1 MLLGGSHMKKYLL
14 AFLFLILPNV
24 SHALEIETSQVT
36 LPSTI
41 GGPPN
46 VWVPIQFQT
55 PFSDTPVV
63 IVSPG
68 PSPGGQPFTIRI
80 REVTNLGFLAQIVEP
95 SGGHDPDHLSVDI
108 TYMAV
113 ERGVHGLPDGSFLIA
128 DITSTTAQQFGLN
141 FNQQGSWESVQF
153 DVEYPSPPAVVSQ
166 IQTMNNEQN
175 LAGIPQLASVP
186 FLTAAISDVQ
196 PNGFQIALERS
207 EALPGEVAVPE
218 SIGWVAITGDAWGE
232 LTDINGNDILWE
244 SRVVPA
250 IPGGGG
256 MGFDENCKSEL
267 LLAPHQQVT
276 PAVISMNSRVGGDG
290 GWAMVCGIGVDFI
303 SFKINEDWFS
313 DPERNHDQETIAVI
327 VFGSGII
334 DLDLD
339 DDDDGIDDAVELT
352 IGTDPNNPDSDGDG
366 LCDGV
371 IPVGNICVQG
381 EDALG
386 GLDDDSD
393 GILNALETDSDGD
406 TILDPDDICPGED
419 DLMDTDGDTIV
430 DCLDSCPLDAEND
443 IDEDGACGDVDP
455 CPLDNP
461 DDSDFDTVCDSA
473 DICPGFDDNFD
484 TDGDGVPDLCDQ
496 CPASSPDDAD
506 EDGVCDD
513 VDICLGFSDAADLD
527 GDGVPDGCDVC
538 PENNPDDTDGD
549 GICDSVDVCTGDDT
563 SGDSD
568 GDLLCDDSDPCP
580 LDPVNDSDEDGV
592 CGDVD
597 ICPGFD
603 DGIDLDGDGIPSGC
617 DVCPDDNPDDS
628 DGDGI
633 CNSVDVCD
641 GDDNSGDSDGDL
653 LCDDSD
659 ICPLDPANDADSDGV
674 CGDVDVC
681 PGFDDNSD
689 SDGDGIANG
698 CDSCPED
705 NPNDVD
711 GDGVCESLDICV
723 GNDDSGDV
731 DGDGICNDSD
741 ACPLDPVN
749 DDDLDGIC
757 GDIDICP
764 GFNDTVDTDEDGVPD
779 GCDACP
785 EDNPND
791 TDGDGICES
800 VDSCIGNDAAG
811 DTDLDSLC
819 DDSDPCPLDPAN
831 DSDGDGVCGDV
842 DNCPE
847 AANPGQEDIDE
858 DGIGDVC
865 DPVDDSIIPDA
876 AIPDAAIDA
885 EVDAEIDS
893 AIPDAE
899 IDAEIIVDATIPDV
913 SIVPDAA
920 VVPDVQVPVDSAV
933 IVDAAPF
940 VDAEDVELDAAI
952 QPVPDAG
959 EVIEGEY
966 GGGWGCSSTGT
977 GSPVSLMILVG
988 ILTVMRRR
996 SSVVLVLFALII
1008 TSSVFA
1014 EVPKHQT
1021 YRIPYGNDFL
1031 TMDSPARG
1039 DFSLRSVTGYAWS
1052 PLVYKVSGG
1061 ERDVLIEHLIHQEIN
1076 SQFNFGPNSYRL
1088 FLGAD
1093 AIAEIIVPEQPDLLD
1108 PRLTV
1113 GFSSEIKKFGIV
1125 IRGSG
1130 YVPISNDRWVPEL
1143 GASGGYFGDTF
1154 GVSVGFVG
1162 RDPLEGLE
1170 KDITAGVYIGS
1181 EDGRIT
1187 AEWLERRY
1195 MDYNPSEVVVGY
1207 RFKIGNFAIQPGVS
1221 VGIANEPG
1229 TPKLRGL
1236 LSVSYE
1242 SEEPKVE
1249 PQKAEEPEEPE
1260 QPEQEIV
1267 EEPEPHEFHGSV
1279 YKSLAAIKDLLGKHP
1294 TMRVRI
1300 EINTLSERSEEY
1312 GERVVDRV
1320 EEYLVTRGISP
1331 DRLELV
1337 NKGNTGSAVI
1347 DVIVISL

>member
-1 MLLGGSHMKKYLL
+1 MKKYLL
-14 AFLFLILPNV
+14 AFLFLVLPNV
-24 SHALEIETSQVT
+24 SHALEIETNQVT

-128 DITSTTAQQFGLN
+128 DITNTTAQQFGLN

-153 DVEYPSPPAVVSQ
+153 DVEYPDSPAVVSQ

-232 LTDINGNDILWE
+232 LTDINGNNILWE

-256 MGFDENCKSEL
+256 MGFDENCKSEP

-290 GWAMVCGIGVDFI
+290 GWAMVCGIGLDFI

-313 DPERNHDQETIAVI
+313 DAERNHDQETISVI

-352 IGTDPNNPDSDGDG
+352 IGTDPNNPDTDGDG

-381 EDALG
+381 EDGLS

-393 GILNALETDSDGD
+393 GILNALEVDSDGD
-406 TILDPDDICPGED
+406 TILDPQDVCPGED
-419 DLMDTDGDTIV
+419 DLLDSDGDTIV
-430 DCLDSCPLDAEND
+430 DCLDDCPLDAAND
-443 IDEDGACGDVDP
+443 ADGDGVCGDADP

-461 DDSDFDTVCDSA
+461 DDSDFDNVCDSA
-473 DICPGFDDNFD
+473 DICPGFDDSID
-484 TDGDGVPDLCDQ
+484 TDGDGSPDLCDQ
-496 CPASSPDDAD
+496 CPTSNPDDAD
-506 EDGVCDD
+506 ADGVCDD

-549 GICDSVDVCTGDDT
+549 GICDSVDVCTGNDVLGDT
-563 SGDSD
+563 DED
-568 GDLLCDDSDPCP
+568 ALCDDFDPCP
-580 LDPVNDSDEDGV
+580 LDPDNDSDADGV
-592 CGDVD
+592 CGD
-597 ICPGFD
+597 I
-603 DGIDLDGDGIPSGC
+603 
-617 DVCPDDNPDDS
+617 
-628 DGDGI
+628 
-633 CNSVDVCD
+633 
-641 GDDNSGDSDGDL
+641 
-653 LCDDSD
+653 
-659 ICPLDPANDADSDGV
+659 
-674 CGDVDVC
+674 
-681 PGFDDNSD
+681 
-689 SDGDGIANG
+689 
-698 CDSCPED
+698 
-705 NPNDVD
+705 
-711 GDGVCESLDICV
+711 
-723 GNDDSGDV
+723 
-731 DGDGICNDSD
+731 
-741 ACPLDPVN
+741 
-749 DDDLDGIC
+749 
-757 GDIDICP
+757 
-764 GFNDTVDTDEDGVPD
+764 
-779 GCDACP
+779 
-785 EDNPND
+785 
-791 TDGDGICES
+791 
-800 VDSCIGNDAAG
+800 
-811 DTDLDSLC
+811 
-819 DDSDPCPLDPAN
+819 
-831 DSDGDGVCGDV
+831 
-842 DNCPE
+842 DNCPA

-885 EVDAEIDS
+885 EVDAEVDA

-899 IDAEIIVDATIPDV
+899 IDAEIIVDAAIPDV
-913 SIVPDAA
+913 SVDAAVPDAEIMEPDSAVVDAAVPDVSIIPDAA
-920 VVPDVQVPVDSAV
+920 VLPDVQVSVDSAV
-933 IVDAAPF
+933 IVDASPV
-940 VDAEDVELDAAI
+940 VDAEAGELDAEA
-952 QPVPDAG
+952 QPIPDAG
-959 EVIEGEY
+959 AMIEAEY

-977 GSPVSLMILVG
+977 SSPISLIIFAG
-988 ILTVMRRR
+988 ILTLMRRR
-996 SSVVLVLFALII
+996 SSVVLVLLALII
-1008 TSSVFA
+1008 TSSALA

-1039 DFSLRSVTGYAWS
+1039 EFSLRSVTGYAWS
-1052 PLVYKVSGG
+1052 PLVYKVSGS
-1061 ERDVLIEHLIHQEIN
+1061 ERDVLVEHLIHQEIS
-1076 SQFNFGPNSYRL
+1076 SQVNFGPNSCRL

-1108 PRLTV
+1108 PRLTI
-1113 GFSSEIKKFGIV
+1113 GFSSEVKKFGIV

-1130 YVPISNDRWVPEL
+1130 YVPISSDRWIPEL
-1143 GASGGYFGDTF
+1143 GASGGYFGDSF
-1154 GVSVGFVG
+1154 GLSMGFVG
-1162 RDPLEGLE
+1162 RDPLEDLE
-1170 KDITAGVYIGS
+1170 KDITAGLYIGP
-1181 EDGRIT
+1181 EDGRIA
-1187 AEWLERRY
+1187 AEWIERRY
-1195 MDYNPSEVVVGY
+1195 MDYNPSEVVVSY
-1207 RFKIGNFAIQPGVS
+1207 RFKVGSIVIQPGIS
-1221 VGIANEPG
+1221 VGISNDPG

-1236 LSVSYE
+1236 MSLSYE
-1242 SEEPKVE
+1242 REETRSPQKEDKLKQVE
-1249 PQKAEEPEEPE
+1249 EKKQKAEDEPEAYKF
-1260 QPEQEIV
+1260 QD
-1267 EEPEPHEFHGSV
+1267 GV
-1279 YKSLAAIKDLLGKHP
+1279 YKSLAAVKDLLDKHP

>member
-1 MLLGGSHMKKYLL
+1 MKKYLL

-24 SHALEIETSQVT
+24 SHALEIETRQVT

-80 REVTNLGFLAQIVEP
+80 REVTNVGFLAQIVEP
-95 SGGHDPDHLSVDI
+95 SGGHSPDHLSVDI

-128 DITSTTAQQFGLN
+128 DIADTTAQQFGLN
-141 FNQQGSWESVQF
+141 FNQQGSWEPVQF
-153 DVEYPSPPAVVSQ
+153 DVEYPTSPAVVSQ

-218 SIGWVAITGDAWGE
+218 SIGWVAITGNSWGE

-250 IPGGGG
+250 VPGGGG
-256 MGFDENCKSEL
+256 MGFDQNCKSEP

-276 PAVISMNSRVGGDG
+276 PAVISMNSRVGEDG

-303 SFKINEDWFS
+303 SFKINEDWFA

-371 IPVGNICVQG
+371 IPVENVCVPG
-381 EDALG
+381 EDALS

-406 TILDPDDICPGED
+406 TVLDPNDVCPGQD
-419 DLMDTDGDTIV
+419 DLLDSDGDTIV

-443 IDEDGACGDVDP
+443 IDGDGVCGDVDP

-496 CPASSPDDAD
+496 CPTSNPDDAD

-527 GDGVPDGCDVC
+527 GDGVPDGCDAC

-549 GICDSVDVCTGDDT
+549 GICDSVDVCTGDD
-563 SGDSD
+563 
-568 GDLLCDDSDPCP
+568 
-580 LDPVNDSDEDGV
+580 
-592 CGDVD
+592 
-597 ICPGFD
+597 
-603 DGIDLDGDGIPSGC
+603 
-617 DVCPDDNPDDS
+617 
-628 DGDGI
+628 
-633 CNSVDVCD
+633 
-641 GDDNSGDSDGDL
+641 NSGDT
-653 LCDDSD
+653 
-659 ICPLDPANDADSDGV
+659 
-674 CGDVDVC
+674 DV
-681 PGFDDNSD
+681 
-689 SDGDGIANG
+689 
-698 CDSCPED
+698 
-705 NPNDVD
+705 
-711 GDGVCESLDICV
+711 
-723 GNDDSGDV
+723 
-731 DGDGICNDSD
+731 
-741 ACPLDPVN
+741 
-749 DDDLDGIC
+749 
-757 GDIDICP
+757 
-764 GFNDTVDTDEDGVPD
+764 
-779 GCDACP
+779 
-785 EDNPND
+785 
-791 TDGDGICES
+791 
-800 VDSCIGNDAAG
+800 
-811 DTDLDSLC
+811 DSLC

-842 DNCPE
+842 DNCP
-847 AANPGQEDIDE
+847 ATANPGQEDIDE

-885 EVDAEIDS
+885 EVDAEIDAEIDA

-899 IDAEIIVDATIPDV
+899 IDAEIIVDAAIPDV
-913 SIVPDAA
+913 SVDAAVPDAEIVEPDSAVVDAAVPDVSIIPDAA
-920 VVPDVQVPVDSAV
+920 VVPDVQVPMDAAV
-933 IVDAAPF
+933 IVDAAP
-940 VDAEDVELDAAI
+940 VV
-952 QPVPDAG
+952 DAG

-977 GSPVSLMILVG
+977 SSPVSLMLLAG

-1008 TSSVFA
+1008 TSNVFA

-1039 DFSLRSVTGYAWS
+1039 EFSLRSVTGYAWS
-1052 PLVYKVSGG
+1052 PLVYKTSGG

-1076 SQFNFGPNSYRL
+1076 SQFNFGPNKYRL

-1093 AIAEIIVPEQPDLLD
+1093 AIAEIIIPEQPDLLD
-1108 PRLTV
+1108 PRLTL

-1162 RDPLEGLE
+1162 RDPLEDLE
-1170 KDITAGVYIGS
+1170 KDITAGIYIGS

-1249 PQKAEEPEEPE
+1249 PQKVEEPEEPE

-1267 EEPEPHEFHGSV
+1267 EEPEPHEFHGAV
-1279 YKSLAAIKDLLGKHP
+1279 YKSLAAIKDLLDKHP

>member
-1 MLLGGSHMKKYLL
+1 MKKYLL

-24 SHALEIETSQVT
+24 SHALEIETRQVT

-80 REVTNLGFLAQIVEP
+80 REVTNVGFLAQIVEP
-95 SGGHDPDHLSVDI
+95 SGGHDPDHLSVNI

-128 DITSTTAQQFGLN
+128 DIADTTAQQFGLN
-141 FNQQGSWESVQF
+141 FNQQGSWEPVQF
-153 DVEYPSPPAVVSQ
+153 DVEYPSTPAVVSQ

-232 LTDINGNDILWE
+232 LTDINGNNILWE
-244 SRVVPA
+244 SSVVPA
-250 IPGGGG
+250 VPGGGG
-256 MGFDENCKSEL
+256 MGFDENCKSEP

-276 PAVISMNSRVGGDG
+276 PAVISMNSRVGQDG
-290 GWAMVCGIGVDFI
+290 GWAMVCGIGMDFI
-303 SFKINEDWFS
+303 SFKINEDWFA

-371 IPVGNICVQG
+371 IPVENVCVQG

-406 TILDPDDICPGED
+406 TILDPDDICPGQD
-419 DLMDTDGDTIV
+419 DLLDTDGDTIV

-443 IDEDGACGDVDP
+443 IDGDGVCGDVDP

-496 CPASSPDDAD
+496 CPTSNPDDAD

-549 GICDSVDVCTGDDT
+549 GICDSVDVCTGDD
-563 SGDSD
+563 
-568 GDLLCDDSDPCP
+568 
-580 LDPVNDSDEDGV
+580 
-592 CGDVD
+592 
-597 ICPGFD
+597 
-603 DGIDLDGDGIPSGC
+603 
-617 DVCPDDNPDDS
+617 
-628 DGDGI
+628 
-633 CNSVDVCD
+633 
-641 GDDNSGDSDGDL
+641 NSGDT
-653 LCDDSD
+653 
-659 ICPLDPANDADSDGV
+659 
-674 CGDVDVC
+674 DV
-681 PGFDDNSD
+681 
-689 SDGDGIANG
+689 
-698 CDSCPED
+698 
-705 NPNDVD
+705 
-711 GDGVCESLDICV
+711 
-723 GNDDSGDV
+723 
-731 DGDGICNDSD
+731 
-741 ACPLDPVN
+741 
-749 DDDLDGIC
+749 
-757 GDIDICP
+757 
-764 GFNDTVDTDEDGVPD
+764 
-779 GCDACP
+779 
-785 EDNPND
+785 
-791 TDGDGICES
+791 
-800 VDSCIGNDAAG
+800 
-811 DTDLDSLC
+811 DSLC

-842 DNCPE
+842 DNCPA

-885 EVDAEIDS
+885 EVDAEIDA

-899 IDAEIIVDATIPDV
+899 IDAEIIVDAAIPDSAVVDAAVPDV
-913 SIVPDAA
+913 SIIPDAA

-933 IVDAAPF
+933 IVDAAPV
-940 VDAEDVELDAAI
+940 VDAEVVELDAAV
-952 QPVPDAG
+952 QPIPDAG

-977 GSPVSLMILVG
+977 GSPVSLMLLAG
-988 ILTVMRRR
+988 ILTVMRKR

-1008 TSSVFA
+1008 TSNVFA

-1039 DFSLRSVTGYAWS
+1039 EFSLRSVTGYAWS
-1052 PLVYKVSGG
+1052 PLVYKTSGG

-1076 SQFNFGPNSYRL
+1076 SQFNFGPNKYRL

-1108 PRLTV
+1108 PRLTL

-1162 RDPLEGLE
+1162 RDPLEDLE
-1170 KDITAGVYIGS
+1170 KDITAGIYIGS

-1267 EEPEPHEFHGSV
+1267 EEPEPHEFHGAV
-1279 YKSLAAIKDLLGKHP
+1279 YKSLAAIKDLLDKHP

-1300 EINTLSERSEEY
+1300 EINTLNERSEEY
-1312 GERVVDRV
+1312 GQRVVDRV
-1320 EEYLVTRGISP
+1320 EEYLVTRGISL